1 MKAPRKGKIEIEN
14 LKSRGDARTQTVY
27 KPITTVIHVGEGG
40 SESKFWPCILKAARK
55 GKIEFGKL
63 KSGGD
68 VVRSNTGW
76 EDPVDASQ
84 LSRRLQQTKPM
95 K

>member
-40 SESKFWPCILKAARK
+40 SESEFWSCILKAARK
-55 GKIEFGKL
+55 GEIEIESCGLEVMLFEAILVGK
-63 KSGGD
+63 
-68 VVRSNTGW
+68 TQW
-76 EDPVDASQ
+76 MASQ
-84 LSRRLQQTKPM
+84 LSRRLKQTKPM